1 MRNSLTASVTK
12 GTVEIDHLVEELA
25 KYRGRA
31 RMLIGSFSAA
41 SNLTG
46 VMEQVDAITTLLH
59 NNDALALWD
68 YAAAGPHTEI
78 DMNPGSSNGTFFIF
92 PFSFCFSFFLGG
104 TCTVLDFDLFLT
116 PLAKH
121 FNQQTPTMSKMQ
133 PPHTVC
139 IYADLVWCFAWS
151 VMCCSTLTG

>member
-1 MRNSLTASVTK
+1 MLILIFGVLLSFNFIVSFSFLWGGVWTGNSDMRNSLTASVTK

-92 PFSFCFSFFLGG
+92 PFSFYLSFFWGG
-104 TCTVLDFDLFLT
+104 DLHSAGL
-116 PLAKH
+116 
-121 FNQQTPTMSKMQ
+121 
-133 PPHTVC
+133 
-139 IYADLVWCFAWS
+139 
-151 VMCCSTLTG
+151 